1 MGSNAQDTNILQGGQ
16 VRIFI
21 QKDGVSPANPYYY
34 YGCLSL
40 NGPSQDLGTPDPIYC
55 PSTEK
60 RNKWDIVDSVPKV
73 QALGTTDFTQHA
85 DKRMNDVWWELRHK
99 GCKFNMQAVISSC
112 DRPDDFSRWTS
123 KLLFRGVRL
132 TNLALGALNPLS
144 GGDNA
149 PVDITG
155 TLTFDDWLPL
165 QGLSFGEEAG
175 ATVLAEVLDGVFN
188 DNPSCG
194 ECGSI
199 SDGCQKTYWL
209 TVANPGSPGN
219 SSQIVYTINGGATWH
234 TLDIN
239 VLGGLSGNRI
249 AVVGTYLVV
258 VSQAY
263 GGHAFEDFTSINSGI
278 VGWTGVKTGYV
289 AGKSPRCIFSKST
302 QETFIGA
309 QGGYIYL
316 MVEPGAGVTVLT
328 DGTVS
333 AQDLNDIHGTGQ
345 TVVAVG
351 ASNAVLKSNNSGGTW
366 SLVVGPTPGVNLAAI
381 WCLTETTWFVGT
393 GNGKLYYTTDSGVTW
408 TQIAL
413 ASGISVINDIQF
425 ADEVVGYLSCEIGGA
440 ARVYRT
446 TDSGAH
452 WSYQGDM
459 TGIPTAL
466 RMNVVVPCTANVLGV
481 GGIVTA
487 GGDGII
493 AFAE

>member
-1 MGSNAQDTNILQGGQ
+1 MGSSAQDANILQGGQ

-40 NGPSQDLGTPDPIYC
+40 DGPSQDLGTPDPVYC
-55 PSTEK
+55 PSTSK
-60 RNKWDIVDSVPKV
+60 RNTWDIVDSIPKV

-85 DKRMNDVWWELRHK
+85 DKRLNDVWWELKEK
-99 GCKFNMQAVISSC
+99 GCKFNMQAVISAC

-123 KLLFRGVRL
+123 KLLFEGVRL
-132 TNLALGALNPLS
+132 TNIALGALNPLS
-144 GGDNA
+144 GDDNA
-149 PVDITG
+149 AVDITG
-155 TLTFDDWLPL
+155 SLSFDRFTPL
-165 QGLSFGEEAG
+165 RPLSFGEEAG

-188 DNPSCG
+188 DNVSCG

-219 SSQIVYTINGGATWH
+219 SSQIVYTIDGGANWH

-249 AVVGTYLVV
+249 AVVGNELVV
-258 VSQAY
+258 VSQTY
-263 GGHAFEDFTSINSGI
+263 GGHAHESFTDINAGLVNWS
-278 VGWTGVKTGYV
+278 GVKTGYV
-289 AGKSPRCIFSKST
+289 AGKSPRCIYSKST

-316 MVEPGAGVTVLT
+316 MVDPSTGVSVLI

-333 AQDLNDIHGTGQ
+333 AQDLNDIHGFGQ

-351 ASNAVLKSNNSGGTW
+351 ASNAIQYSANAGDTW
-366 SLVVGPTPGVNLAAI
+366 ALVVGPTPGVNLTAV
-381 WCLTETTWFVGT
+381 WCLSEIMWFVGT
-393 GNGKLYYTTDSGVTW
+393 GNGKLYYTTNAGTTW
-408 TQIAL
+408 TQITIGT
-413 ASGISVINDIQF
+413 GISVINDIQF
-425 ADEVVGYLSCEIGGA
+425 ADSVVGYMAVEHAGA

-446 TDSGAH
+446 SDSGVH
-452 WSYQGDM
+452 WTYQGDM
-459 TGIPTAL
+459 TSIPTAL
-466 RMNVVVPCTANVLGV
+466 RMNVVVPCNVNVLGV